1 MAILK
6 ANSTVN
12 NQSITGNTATL
23 SVSSTPGSSNVTTR
37 VLSKSYDGQLI
48 WSDLHPL
55 AAVNIYTPVFQG
67 SQSGYF
73 SAFQTTDYSVATEI
87 EKFSFSAESPS
98 TGVGNLTSANPTYHH
113 SGHSSASDGYVTGGA
128 TNTGP
133 PNYTTTYL
141 DSIQKFP
148 FSSDSDASDVAE
160 LAIAKQYHSSH
171 SSPTHGYTAG
181 GATSPIDPI
190 GYQSD
195 SNHIQKFPFSSDSSG
210 SDIGDLV
217 NSASGRSGFT
227 STSHGYVAGGDVIE
241 KFPFS
246 SDSNASDVGE
256 ITVSTGG
263 RKGAVSSESHGYL
276 SGGPMPFP
284 SQYGTIE
291 KFPFSSDSP
300 SSDVG
305 ELPYKVQSQSG
316 VSSTT
321 KGYFAGGYSQNI
333 LTPSPSDTPSAPP
346 GTLYRTDVNSLYYSS
361 DTPATFTLNT
371 IKSVTVPS
379 SGGSHQI

>member
-73 SAFQTTDYSVATEI
+73 SSFQTTDYSVATEI
-87 EKFSFSAESPS
+87 EKFSFSTESPS
-98 TGVGNLTSANPTYHH
+98 TGVGNLTSANPTYNH

-148 FSSDSDASDVAE
+148 FSSDSDASDVGE
-160 LAIAKQYHSSH
+160 LTVPNHSK
-171 SSPTHGYTAG
+171 
-181 GATSPIDPI
+181 ATV
-190 GYQSD
+190 
-195 SNHIQKFPFSSDSSG
+195 SSD
-210 SDIGDLV
+210 
-217 NSASGRSGFT
+217 
-227 STSHGYVAGGDVIE
+227 SHGYV
-241 KFPFS
+241 
-246 SDSNASDVGE
+246 
-256 ITVSTGG
+256 TGG
-263 RKGAVSSESHGYL
+263 YSNNL
-276 SGGPMPFP
+276 SD
-284 SQYGTIE
+284 TIE

-300 SSDVG
+300 SSDIG
-305 ELPYKVQSQSG
+305 ELPYKLYQFTG

-321 KGYFAGGYSQNI
+321 KGYFAGGYTPNI
-333 LTPSPSDTPSAPP
+333 LTPSPSDTPSAQP
-346 GTLYRTDVNSLYYSS
+346 TSVYRTEVNSIYYSS

-371 IKSVTVPS
+371 IKSVTS
-379 SGGSHQI
+379 SCSGGSHQI